1 MRAIYVPSVLL
12 VFLLVVSIWVNS
24 SVQRDTGQWVYEVDS
39 VIELLPDE
47 AWTAVEERLISLY
60 EKWDQRNAVLHMI
73 MEHQDL
79 DEAEKLFAGA
89 FAACR
94 EQDSVELHIL
104 LEQLRTQILFLAE
117 TQQANAKNIL

>member
-1 MRAIYVPSVLL
+1 MKALYVPSFLL
-12 VFLLVVSIWVNS
+12 AFLLVVSLWVNS
-24 SVQRDTGQWVYEVDS
+24 GVQRDTRQWLAAVDS

-47 AWTAVEERLISLY
+47 AWTEMEARLLSLY
-60 EKWDQRNAVLHMI
+60 QNWDQRKMTLHMI

-117 TQQANAKNIL
+117 TQQANVKNIL

>member
-1 MRAIYVPSVLL
+1 MKAFYIPAFLL
-12 VFLLVVSIWVNS
+12 MFLLVVSVWVNS
-24 SVQRDTGQWVYEVDS
+24 GVQRDTRQWLGAVDGMVEILEENEWS
-39 VIELLPDE
+39 EIEKQILE
-47 AWTAVEERLISLY
+47 LY
-60 EKWDQRNAVLHMI
+60 GKWDQRKTVFHMI

-89 FAACR
+89 LAACR

-117 TQQANAKNIL
+117 TQQANIKNIL

>member
-1 MRAIYVPSVLL
+1 MKAFYIPAFLL
-12 VFLLVVSIWVNS
+12 MFLLVVSVWVNS
-24 SVQRDTGQWVYEVDS
+24 GVQRDTRQWLGAVDGMVEILEENEWS
-39 VIELLPDE
+39 EIEK
-47 AWTAVEERLISLY
+47 LILELY
-60 EKWDQRNAVLHMI
+60 GKWDQRKTVFHMI

-89 FAACR
+89 LAACR

-117 TQQANAKNIL
+117 TQQANIKNIL

>member
-1 MRAIYVPSVLL
+1 MKAFYIPS
-12 VFLLVVSIWVNS
+12 FLLVLLFVVSMWVNS
-24 SVQRDTGQWVYEVDS
+24 GVQRDTRQWLGAVDDM
-39 VIELLPDE
+39 V
-47 AWTAVEERLISLY
+47 ERLDDDEWSEIERQIMELY
-60 EKWDQRNAVLHMI
+60 GKWDQRKTVFHMI

-117 TQQANAKNIL
+117 TQQANIKTIL

>member
-1 MRAIYVPSVLL
+1 MKALYVPSFLL
-12 VFLLVVSIWVNS
+12 AFLLVVSLWVNS
-24 SVQRDTGQWVYEVDS
+24 GVQRDTRQWLAAVDS

-47 AWTAVEERLISLY
+47 AWTEMEARLLSLY
-60 EKWDQRNAVLHMI
+60 QNWDQRKTTLHMI

-117 TQQANAKNIL
+117 TQQANVKNIL